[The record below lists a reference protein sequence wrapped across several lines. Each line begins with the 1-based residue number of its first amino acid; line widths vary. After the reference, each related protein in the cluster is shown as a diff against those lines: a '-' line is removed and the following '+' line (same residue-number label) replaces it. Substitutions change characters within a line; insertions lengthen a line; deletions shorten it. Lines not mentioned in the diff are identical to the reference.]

1 MAHRYEEIAEL
12 LGYPSERTAV
22 VARKESNRQDAGDAK
37 KNGAIESEPAIGLGA
52 VGALAVDP
60 RNSEARRG
68 FAGFAEYVAGR
79 DLRELEELYT
89 STFDIQ
95 GNVCLDVGYQLFG
108 ETYKRGQFIV
118 KLRVALREA
127 GVSEA
132 GELPDHLPSVLRF
145 LAKREEEEEKE
156 NMHHTRERS
165 RGPRQVCWEGE
176 RSKLVS
182 RQCRVGTENT
192 EEDTEEKSNEKT
204 EERGTGA
211 GAVAETRAGAG
222 AGADAVAVAGD
233 GKYPGDAEELVR
245 EAVLPA
251 IVKMIDAFGSKENP
265 YRALLEAT
273 KAVLQ
278 ADFGVAEIPAAPDA
292 DRGAKSFLPPGASG
306 RFSLPVAQDYDVDE
320 EGFEQRGFR
329 P

>member
-1 MAHRYEEIAEL
+1 MAPSRLGVLALNPDAEC
-12 LGYPSERTAV
+12 
-22 VARKESNRQDAGDAK
+22 
-37 KNGAIESEPAIGLGA
+37 
-52 VGALAVDP
+52 
-60 RNSEARRG
+60 G
-68 FAGFAEYVAGR
+68 FPEFAEFVAGR

-145 LAKREEEEEKE
+145 LARRDEEEEKTQRKDAEAQSE
-156 NMHHTRERS
+156 NVCAAAPSRLGDLALNPDSRS
-165 RGPRQVCWEGE
+165 QR
-176 RSKLVS
+176 
-182 RQCRVGTENT
+182 
-192 EEDTEEKSNEKT
+192 
-204 EERGTGA
+204 
-211 GAVAETRAGAG
+211 
-222 AGADAVAVAGD
+222 
-233 GKYPGDAEELVR
+233 YPGDAEELVR

-251 IVKMIDAFGSKENP
+251 IVKMIDAFGVASNP

-278 ADFGVAEIPAAPDA
+278 ADYGVAEIPAAPDA
-292 DRGAKSFLPPGASG
+292 DRGGSKSFLPPGASG
-306 RFSLPVAQDYDVDE
+306 RFTLPIAQDYDVDE
-320 EGFEQRGFR
+320 EGSEQRGFR